1 MVHPLFVSLLAS
13 CTTCLLVLHFLA
25 APTFFHPLCCTTIL
39 SRILYLV
46 SSCVMFVN
54 SFWFVDDEPFSAL
67 WRQTRIISSIYR
79 PKPTKAPLPT
89 FAHLVDKLFNA
100 ALTFFAVSSAGA
112 IAFLSTEY
120 YYVGI
125 FMAVFSVVVFLFLG
139 SVDNFNT
146 KWTVCD
152 TNPSGWCAPVVANAF
167 FSALAFALG
176 ASTSL
181 VCGFLGECWF
191 CTIMA
196 SDLLIVK
203 PRSFLLVSL
212 GCPRGSEVNH
222 LLLQEP

>member
-1 MVHPLFVSLLAS
+1 VQA
-13 CTTCLLVLHFLA
+13 
-25 APTFFHPLCCTTIL
+25 
-39 SRILYLV
+39 
-46 SSCVMFVN
+46 
-54 SFWFVDDEPFSAL
+54 D
-67 WRQTRIISSIYR
+67 RIIFIIHR
-79 PKPTKAPLPT
+79 PKPTKALPSVPWYIS
-89 FAHLVDKLFNA
+89 LISCSNA
-100 ALTFFAVSSAGA
+100 ALTFSPVDSAGA

-181 VCGFLGECWF
+181 VCGFLGECQVS
-191 CTIMA
+191 TTMA
-196 SDLLIVK
+196 SDLLISQ
-203 PRSFLLVSL
+203 PGCSLLVCFGMSSCQC
-212 GCPRGSEVNH
+212 G
-222 LLLQEP
+222 